1 MSVTVIRSVPQAI
14 SAEARGTGPRTE
26 MVLETTAAYCL
37 APSDVQMGS
46 PALRVSVAAM
56 AQSSASIWRSTGRGM
71 TAAAQQAEKM
81 LDAFASAGT
90 DRFDITFTDDA
101 GEKLGSTAVA

>member
-1 MSVTVIRSVPQAI
+1 
-14 SAEARGTGPRTE
+14 
-26 MVLETTAAYCL
+26 
-37 APSDVQMGS
+37 
-46 PALRVSVAAM
+46 M